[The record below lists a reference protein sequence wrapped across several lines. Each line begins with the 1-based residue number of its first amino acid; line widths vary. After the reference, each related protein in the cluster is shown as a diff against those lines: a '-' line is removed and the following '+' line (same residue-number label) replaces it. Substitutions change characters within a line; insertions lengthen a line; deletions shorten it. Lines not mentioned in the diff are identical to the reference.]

1 MTQAVFSYQRIKARR
16 NKLFNSALRPYIDAH
31 IVGTVVYD
39 MSKDILAELPDTVAR
54 TAVFDSIRAIAGTI
68 LTSPAAGQF
77 AWRLAGNV
85 DKLIDGVPVLPWTR
99 QIADELVPVCVEQVQ
114 PYFRKNN
121 SGQLLHCRAIAGTP
135 CPMSFT
141 QFLSDGNC
149 RAISR
154 SLGFSAPWGQYPYS
168 SPAQFVNL
176 LFFAH
181 IEAARSGEKP
191 YFSKVSASGS
201 MVKANRHLL
210 EVRCRAV
217 PCPQGY
223 DHPCA
228 NCHVGHDVC
237 EYAVH
242 PRTYEPRHCDSCN
255 TTGFFDPEDNSLMC
269 VRCCAAAGRR
279 EITR

>member
-1 MTQAVFSYQRIKARR
+1 MTQAVFSYQRVKARR
-16 NKLFNSALRPYIDAH
+16 DKLFTRALRPYIDAH

-39 MSKDILAELPDTVAR
+39 MSKDIMAELPETAVR
-54 TAVFDSIRAIAGTI
+54 TAVFDSIRALAGTI
-68 LTSPAAGQF
+68 LTSPAAGQL

-85 DKLIDGVPVLPWTR
+85 DRLIDGIPVLPWTR
-99 QIADELVPVCVEQVQ
+99 QIADELVPVCVENVR

-121 SGQLLHCRAIAGTP
+121 SGQLLECRALAGTP

-154 SLGFSAPWGQYPYS
+154 ALGFSAPWGHYPYS
-168 SPAQFVNL
+168 TAVQFVNL

-181 IEAARSGEKP
+181 VEAARSGETP

-201 MVKANRHLL
+201 MVKANRQLL

-228 NCHVGHDVC
+228 NCPVGHDVC
-237 EYAVH
+237 EYGVH
-242 PRTYEPRHCDSCN
+242 AQTYEPRYCENCKID
-255 TTGFFDPEDNSLMC
+255 GFFDPADNGIMC
-269 VRCCAAAGRR
+269 VRCRAACSRR
-279 EITR
+279 EVTR

>member
-1 MTQAVFSYQRIKARR
+1 MFTR
-16 NKLFNSALRPYIDAH
+16 ALRPYIDAH

-39 MSKDILAELPDTVAR
+39 MSKDILAELPETAAR
-54 TAVFDSIRAIAGTI
+54 TAVFDSVRALAGTI
-68 LTSPAAGQF
+68 LTLPAAKQL

-85 DKLIDGVPVLPWTR
+85 DKLIDGLPVLPWTR
-99 QIADELVPVCVEQVQ
+99 QIADESVPVCVEHVQ

-201 MVKANRHLL
+201 MVKANRQLL

-223 DHPCA
+223 DHSCA
-228 NCHVGHDVC
+228 NCPVGHDVC
-237 EYAVH
+237 DYAVH
-242 PRTYEPRHCDSCN
+242 PRTYEPRYCN
-255 TTGFFDPEDNSLMC
+255 NCNINSFFDPGDNSLMC

>member
-1 MTQAVFSYQRIKARR
+1 MTQAVFSYSRIKVRR
-16 NKLFNSALRPYIDAH
+16 DKLYNNALSPYIDAH

-39 MSKDILAELPDTVAR
+39 MSKDILAALPETAVQA
-54 TAVFDSIRAIAGTI
+54 AVFDSVRALAGTI
-68 LTSPAAGQF
+68 LIKSAAGEL
-77 AWRLAGNV
+77 AWRIAGNV
-85 DKLIDGVPVLPWTR
+85 DRLIDGVPVLPWTR
-99 QIADELVPVCVEQVQ
+99 QIADELVPVCVISVR

-121 SGQLLHCRAIAGTP
+121 SGQLLQCRALAGTP
-135 CPMSFT
+135 CPMSFS

-154 SLGFSAPWGQYPYS
+154 ALGFSAPWGQYPYS

-181 IEAARSGEKP
+181 IEANRSGETP
-191 YFSKVSASGS
+191 YFARVSSSGS
-201 MVKANRHLL
+201 MVKANRQLL
-210 EVRCRAV
+210 EVRCRAA

-228 NCHVGHDVC
+228 VCHVGHDVC

-242 PRTYEPRHCDSCN
+242 PVTYEPRYCENCKINS
-255 TTGFFDPEDNSLMC
+255 FFDPKDTGLMC
-269 VRCCAAAGRR
+269 VRCRAAGSRR
-279 EITR
+279 EVTQ